1 MSDARLLDILRV
13 LRAHEVDFI
22 VVGGMAAVIGGAPIV
37 TQDVDVL
44 RANAPENVERMLAA
58 LEELDAVFRGDD
70 RRLRPNASHLRGP
83 GHLLLATKLGVLD
96 LLGSVED
103 ATRYEDL
110 LADSS
115 WIDLDGFSVQV
126 LSLPR
131 LLEIKR
137 KLKRPKDQLMAL
149 QIEAVL
155 DEQRREL
162 ERK

>member
-1 MSDARLLDILRV
+1 MADARLVELLRV

-44 RANAPENVERMLAA
+44 RANTPENVERLLAA
-58 LEELDAVFRGDD
+58 LEELDAVLRGDN
-70 RRLRPNASHLRGP
+70 RRLRPKASHLTGP

-96 LLGSVED
+96 VLGSVED
-103 ATRYEDL
+103 ATRYEEL

-115 WIDLDGFSVQV
+115 WVDLDGFSVRV

-131 LLEIKR
+131 PLEIKR

-149 QIEAVL
+149 QIEAVI
-155 DEQRREL
+155 DEQRRER
-162 ERK
+162 EQK

>member
-1 MSDARLLDILRV
+1 MADARLIDILRV

-44 RANAPENVERMLAA
+44 RANTPENVERLLAA

-70 RRLRPNASHLRGP
+70 RRLRPNASHLTGP
-83 GHLLLATKLGVLD
+83 GHLLLATRLGVLD
-96 LLGSVED
+96 LPGSVED
-103 ATRYEDL
+103 STSYEEL
-110 LADSS
+110 LGDSS
-115 WIDLDGFSVQV
+115 WIDLDGFSVRV

-137 KLKRPKDQLMAL
+137 KLKRPKDQLMAM
-149 QIEAVL
+149 QIEAVI
-155 DEQRREL
+155 DEQRRER
-162 ERK
+162 EPG

>member
-1 MSDARLLDILRV
+1 MADARLIDILRV

-22 VVGGMAAVIGGAPIV
+22 VVGGMVAVIGGAPIV

-44 RANAPENVERMLAA
+44 RANTPENVERLLGA
-58 LEELDAVFRGDD
+58 LEELDAVFRGDA
-70 RRLRPNASHLRGP
+70 RRLRPNASHLTGP

-103 ATRYEDL
+103 STSYEDL
-110 LADSS
+110 LGDSS
-115 WIDLDGFSVQV
+115 WIDLDGFSVRV

-137 KLKRPKDQLMAL
+137 KLKRPKDQLMAT
-149 QIEAVL
+149 QIEAVI
-155 DEQRREL
+155 DEQRRER
-162 ERK
+162 EQG

>member
-1 MSDARLLDILRV
+1 MADARLIDLLRV

-44 RANAPENVERMLAA
+44 RANTPENVERLLAA
-58 LEELDAVFRGDD
+58 LDELDAVFRGDD
-70 RRLRPNASHLRGP
+70 RRLRPVASHLTGP
-83 GHLLLATKLGVLD
+83 GYLLLATKLGVLD

-115 WIDLDGFSVQV
+115 WIELDGFSVRV

-149 QIEAVL
+149 QIEAVI
-155 DEQRREL
+155 DEQRRQR
-162 ERK
+162 ER

>member
-1 MSDARLLDILRV
+1 MADARLIDILRV

-44 RANAPENVERMLAA
+44 RANTPENVERLLAA

-70 RRLRPNASHLRGP
+70 RRLRPNASHLTGP
-83 GHLLLATKLGVLD
+83 GHLLLATRLGVLD

-103 ATRYEDL
+103 STRYEDL
-110 LADSS
+110 LGDSS
-115 WIDLDGFSVQV
+115 WIDLDGFSVRV

-137 KLKRPKDQLMAL
+137 KLKRPKDLLMAL
-149 QIEAVL
+149 QIEAVI
-155 DEQRREL
+155 DEQRRER
-162 ERK
+162 EQG

>member
-1 MSDARLLDILRV
+1 
-13 LRAHEVDFI
+13 
-22 VVGGMAAVIGGAPIV
+22 MAAVIGGAPIV

-44 RANAPENVERMLAA
+44 RANTPENVERLLAA

-70 RRLRPNASHLRGP
+70 RRLRPNASHLTGP

-96 LLGSVED
+96 LLGPVED
-103 ATRYEDL
+103 STRYEDL

-115 WIDLDGFSVQV
+115 WIDLEGFSVRV

-149 QIEAVL
+149 QIEAVI
-155 DEQRREL
+155 DEQRRER
-162 ERK
+162 EQK